1 MTQREDNQSKESVVI
16 LDTEYYSGTCA
27 YNIKNIEGYMLKE
40 IESKKMFHEDVFH
53 LRFFRV
59 VQNSGKLAIKMEKTD
74 KKMRT
79 LNLDELVA
87 VN

>member
-1 MTQREDNQSKESVVI
+1 
-16 LDTEYYSGTCA
+16 
-27 YNIKNIEGYMLKE
+27 MLKE

-79 LNLDELVA
+79 LNLEELIA
-87 VN
+87 VNQEDNLLVG